1 MFQCNKKREVVK
13 KLGVW
18 SVPDVLVVHLKRFR
32 QSTRATNKLETMVE
46 FPMENFDMSPNMARS
61 VENTSNGHQ
70 VSGSTNTANGFKVL
84 SAFSPWKHPKRFRPG
99 SDRDDTMYELYSVCN
114 HHGSDLQGGHYTAV
128 CRNPTD
134 GQWYSFDDMNTKQI
148 AEREVVTKDA
158 YILFYQKTC
167 LSPSSSSSSS
177 SSSGSNQEHWVYRMP
192 DFYYKAKSETKCAPS
207 NKPRTKSSKKEK
219 GKTMAT
225 KTVTEKVAE
234 KEESDF
240 SRNSAKYA
248 TLPAKRTSDIIHL
261 ETEHHSDTEQ
271 GFKEE
276 SSDEE

>member
-1 MFQCNKKREVVK
+1 
-13 KLGVW
+13 
-18 SVPDVLVVHLKRFR
+18 
-32 QSTRATNKLETMVE
+32 
-46 FPMENFDMSPNMARS
+46 MENFDMSPNMART
-61 VENTSNGHQ
+61 VENPAANGHQ
-70 VSGSTNTANGFKVL
+70 IPSTTTANSFKVL

-114 HHGSDLQGGHYTAV
+114 HHGSDLQGGHYTAL
-128 CRNPTD
+128 CKNPTD
-134 GQWYSFDDMNTKQI
+134 GQWYSFDDMNTKHI
-148 AEREVVTKDA
+148 AEAEVVTKDA

-167 LSPSSSSSSS
+167 LSTSSSSSSS

-207 NKPRTKSSKKEK
+207 NKPRTKLLKKEK
-219 GKTMAT
+219 GKTLAT
-225 KTVTEKVAE
+225 KTVTEKVSE

-271 GFKEE
+271 GVKEE
-276 SSDEE
+276 SSDEDEDDTISSAKPAKHKA